1 MNKLHCGESPKTQ
14 GSANFKTVSHIP
26 RVAIVKVIIAVI
38 QPFMLDRVVRSIRTQ
53 IEAMHYWEVEGFGA
67 KVSHAIGDEEI
78 VNYFSPR
85 IRMELV
91 VEESN
96 VDAVMHKV
104 RTLADTGENSD
115 SDLFLICIDGSARI

>member
-1 MNKLHCGESPKTQ
+1 
-14 GSANFKTVSHIP
+14 
-26 RVAIVKVIIAVI
+26 VKVIIAVI

-53 IEAMHYWEVEGFGA
+53 IESMHYWEVEGFGA
-67 KVSHAIGDEEI
+67 KVSHAIGGEEI
-78 VNYFSPR
+78 TNYFSPR
-85 IRMELV
+85 IRMELI